1 LDNNKNLDDLNS
13 YIEDSNKKKIKKVVI
28 AIIVITI
35 IVGLVFFLDIKY
47 NLLSQIKTSV
57 NQIYNKIM
65 EMVMN

>member
-1 LDNNKNLDDLNS
+1 MDNNKNLDDLNS

>member
-1 LDNNKNLDDLNS
+1 MDNNKNLDDLNS
-13 YIEDSNKKKIKKVVI
+13 YIEDSNKKKIKNVVI

>member
-1 LDNNKNLDDLNS
+1 MDNNKNLDDLND

>member
-1 LDNNKNLDDLNS
+1 MDNNKNLDDLNN